1 MMFNKSSS
9 KDQQILQL
17 LAEKLAAE
25 AQAKAAVDEILRL
38 RVQVDRLQD
47 ALVATTS
54 PRAYEDMK
62 SDQAV
67 ESNPDQTNKYKKE
80 AEINAEL
87 LYRMEQPIWKDADDM
102 ISLLTGDADFMKSKS
117 IHGNSES

>member
-1 MMFNKSSS
+1 MFGKPN
-9 KDQQILQL
+9 KDQQAWITL
-17 LAEKLAAE
+17 LAEKMAAAAQVKAAAE
-25 AQAKAAVDEILRL
+25 EIVRL
-38 RVQVDRLQD
+38 RAQVDKLQD

-67 ESNPDQTNKYKKE
+67 ESNPDQTKKYKKE

-87 LYRMEQPIWKDADDM
+87 LYRLEQPAFKDADDM
-102 ISLLTGDADFMKSKS
+102 IAMLTGDADFMKSTS
-117 IHGNSES
+117 IHNNSES